1 MSLKVVQTKLT
12 PDQLPATGLKRA
24 SEILKYLPFKKTK
37 LYAMVKSGEFCQPL
51 KIGVMTCWRCEDVH
65 AWLAAQGK
73 PDQSAAANDGGV

>member
-1 MSLKVVQTKLT
+1 MAAINQTIQ

-65 AWLAAQGK
+65 AWLAAQGNTN
-73 PDQSAAANDGGV
+73 QTAANDAGV